1 MMHESVVAESEVGLA
16 DRLKSE
22 TLALHREAER
32 TGILADLL
40 RGQASLAD
48 YALLLRNL
56 LPVYEMLEQGLD
68 AVATDS
74 PASTLARPT
83 IYRSAAL
90 RSDLEH
96 LIGPR
101 VLVDLPVL
109 PAGQRYVDAVRRA
122 AGDDGVLLIA
132 HAYTRYLGDLNGGQI
147 LGRLLAKR
155 MGLAPQ
161 GLAFY
166 HFAGIDEPAAAALL
180 YRSAIDAADV
190 PALRVRALLDEAI
203 LAFRYNVELSQAVRQ
218 ARCVVEVRPE
228 G

>member
-1 MMHESVVAESEVGLA
+1 MMDESKVAEIDVGLA
-16 DRLKSE
+16 DRLKAD

-40 RGQASLAD
+40 RGEASLAD

-56 LPVYEMLEQGLD
+56 LPVYETLEQGLD
-68 AVATDS
+68 ALPRGS
-74 PASTLARPT
+74 PAATLARPSV
-83 IYRSAAL
+83 YRAAAL

-96 LIGPR
+96 LVGPR

-122 AGDDGVLLIA
+122 AGDEGVLLIA

-155 MGLAPQ
+155 MGLAPA

-180 YRSAIDAADV
+180 YRAAIDAADV
-190 PALRVRALLDEAI
+190 PASEIRAIVDEAV
-203 LAFRYNVELSQAVRQ
+203 LAFRCNVELSQAVRQ
-218 ARCVVEVRPE
+218 ARRIVDVRP
-228 G
+228 